1 MSNSRDKNK
10 SVNYEPQNLFVLD
23 GSEEETTPYD
33 WDGMPEFN
41 QPQDEAYKLIKIRFR
56 NEADYREF
64 AELIGQRNMTHKT
77 KSIWYPVLDK
87 KANSLMRYIDE
98 EQEADMDIDESFQE
112 SSKEIQACSQTS
124 ANLSHRSLQQV
135 DELEFFEC

>member
-10 SVNYEPQNLFVLD
+10 SINYEPQNLFVLD

-87 KANSLMRYIDE
+87 RANSLMRYIDE
-98 EQEADMDIDESFQE
+98 DQEADMDIDESFQV
-112 SSKEIQACSQTS
+112 SD
-124 ANLSHRSLQQV
+124 N
-135 DELEFFEC
+135 

>member
-41 QPQDEAYKLIKIRFR
+41 QPQDESYKLIKIRFR
-56 NEADYREF
+56 N
-64 AELIGQRNMTHKT
+64 
-77 KSIWYPVLDK
+77 
-87 KANSLMRYIDE
+87 
-98 EQEADMDIDESFQE
+98 
-112 SSKEIQACSQTS
+112 
-124 ANLSHRSLQQV
+124 
-135 DELEFFEC
+135 